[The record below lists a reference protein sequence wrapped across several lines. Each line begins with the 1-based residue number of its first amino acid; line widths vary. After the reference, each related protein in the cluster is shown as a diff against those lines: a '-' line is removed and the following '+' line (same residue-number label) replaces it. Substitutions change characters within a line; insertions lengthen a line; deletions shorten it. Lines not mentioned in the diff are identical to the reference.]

1 MEKEVPDASRQPW
14 KNVGYTASN
23 SGPLS
28 GIRVVDLSRLVAG
41 NMASLQLADSG
52 ADVTKIEPLPAGDP
66 LRAWQQAGIQTFWSV
81 YCRNKTSIALD
92 FRHEKSID
100 ILTRLIDQA
109 DILIESYRPGT

>member
-1 MEKEVPDASRQPW
+1 MKKEVPDASRQPW
-14 KNVGYTASN
+14 KNVGYAASN

-66 LRAWQQAGIQTFWSV
+66 LRA
-81 YCRNKTSIALD
+81 
-92 FRHEKSID
+92 
-100 ILTRLIDQA
+100 
-109 DILIESYRPGT
+109 